1 MPAFKRVNMKRLWV
15 LLVGC
20 ALFAAPVSASAFGN
34 WNNHDNDNHHYEG
47 SYKKS
52 HHWFFKH
59 KKDYDKPSRPV
70 PEPSAIALFGAG
82 ALAVGW
88 TVRKQ
93 LKK

>member
-1 MPAFKRVNMKRLWV
+1 MKRLWV

-20 ALFAAPVSASAFGN
+20 ALFVAPVSASAFGN
-34 WNNHDNDNHHYEG
+34 HSYNNNDNNHYEG

-52 HHWFFKH
+52 HKYSWFFKH
-59 KKDYDKPSRPV
+59 KKDHDKPSRPV